1 MNERVTLARDGAV
14 AFIEFRRPERHNA
27 LDVATAEAFLER
39 CREVERDNGV
49 RAVVLAGQ
57 GASFG
62 AGGDLAELQA
72 GGARAARNIIAP
84 LHEAVALLVEMDAP
98 VIARLRGIVAGGSM
112 SLALGCDL
120 AVASEQARFNFAYT
134 NVGTT
139 ADLGGSWY
147 LPRVVGLRG
156 AMQIALLNETI
167 DAQRALALGL
177 VNQVV
182 PEEQLDSEVRG
193 LALRLASGPT
203 KALGRMKRLLRLS
216 GTNGLHDQLAVEAA
230 TFIECAGTNDF
241 REAIDAILGKRAP
254 RFAGK

>member
-1 MNERVTLARDGAV
+1 MSERVKLAREGAV
-14 AFIEFRRPERHNA
+14 AFIEFQRPERHNA
-27 LDVATAEAFLER
+27 LDIETARAFLDR
-39 CREVERDNGV
+39 CREVERDAGV

-62 AGGDLAELQA
+62 VGGDLAELQA
-72 GGARAARNIIAP
+72 GGPRAARDIIAP
-84 LHEAVALLVEMDAP
+84 LHEAVALLAGMDAP
-98 VIARLRGIVAGGSM
+98 VIAKLRGIVAGGSM

-134 NVGTT
+134 NAGTT

-147 LPRVVGLRG
+147 LPRIVGLRC

-167 DAQRALALGL
+167 DAPRALALGL
-177 VNQVV
+177 VNKIV
-182 PEEQLDSEVRG
+182 PDAQLDAEIEG

-216 GTNGLHDQLAVEAA
+216 GTNGLHGQLAVEAA
-230 TFIECAGTNDF
+230 TFLDCAGTNDF

-254 RFAGK
+254 QFTGA